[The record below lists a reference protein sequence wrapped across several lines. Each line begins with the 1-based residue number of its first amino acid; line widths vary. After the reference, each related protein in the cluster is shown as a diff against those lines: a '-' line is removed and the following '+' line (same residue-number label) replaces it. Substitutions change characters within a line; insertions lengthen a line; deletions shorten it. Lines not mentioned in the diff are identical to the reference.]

1 MIMKDDSIKRGTV
14 VKRNILHILSVL
26 FIPIA
31 IFYSD
36 TTAVLIT
43 SAFLLF
49 YITYLLFKLH
59 PKLPTW
65 KKLEKYI
72 EQFSYSRFTGKVD
85 YGLIFLGLGIIL
97 TTVVFSNGQVYNN
110 PAYAAIVILAF
121 GDGFSAMSVLIEKRK
136 FINKNTSIEGTLI
149 GFVTAFVGA
158 SLFVP
163 IPIALIGAF
172 VGMFVEAF
180 FPTIDDNLIIPILS
194 AFVMSLMI

>member
-172 VGMFVEAF
+172 VGMFV
-180 FPTIDDNLIIPILS
+180 
-194 AFVMSLMI
+194 